1 MTHCKHFGFEHYPNG
16 ARAAKPLSVYAKLSS
31 SLLKTYRINYI
42 INHLPLIT
50 ASNVQEIL

>member
-16 ARAAKPLSVYAKLSS
+16 ARVAKPLSVYAKLSS

-42 INHLPLIT
+42 INNLPLIT
-50 ASNVQEIL
+50 ASNVHEIL